1 MSIFSK
7 IYPPRDMEK
16 IHSQEIKEKG
26 ISGWSVFS
34 SGKKTADLFDLSDHS
49 VVLNG
54 YNTNPYVYSVVNR
67 LALLMSSIPI
77 KVQKVVNEK
86 SHYKYKS
93 LPPEERLSVKSEKL
107 KEEAFE
113 DAPDHR
119 LQQLLDRPNKQDGAG
134 EFRYNYFINKLT
146 TGNAFIE
153 AIKPTESRPPTEIWN
168 LPPLS
173 VSLNESNNFYDKILE
188 LYFNWG
194 TTSKTIPKELF
205 MHSKYY
211 NPDGSVWG
219 LSPLSAAR
227 RAVKMINDGEDWN
240 VALIQNG
247 AKPDFVII
255 VPQGTKPEQR
265 EKLKKDWM
273 DRYSGTDNIG
283 KEPIIMEEDFMKFE
297 ALGYS
302 VKDMDWANSNLT
314 SMRKVYDV
322 YGVSSESFND
332 PETKTMSNKKE
343 AIRAL
348 YTDRVLPEYESFVDE
363 LIRWLVPMYGDEN
376 ITLTMDLSGVDAL
389 NEEKDKVA
397 ERMSKIWQ
405 LPPNRKLQEMGF
417 DRIDNPVFDEPWIPM
432 NVMPLSE
439 FMMEPNTPNNPEEEA
454 KALLQEYSRN
464 GKN

>member
-1 MSIFSK
+1 MSFFNR
-7 IYPPRDMEK
+7 IYPPRDMDK
-16 IHSQEIKEKG
+16 IHSEPVKEKG
-26 ISGWSVFS
+26 LSGWSVFS
-34 SGKKTADLFDLSDHS
+34 SGKKTAELFDLSDHS

-93 LPPEERLSVKSEKL
+93 LPPEERLTVKALKL
-107 KEEAFE
+107 KEESYE

-119 LQQLLDRPNKQDGAG
+119 LQQLLDNPNKQDGAG

-153 AIKPTESRPPTEIWN
+153 AIKPTKSRPPTEIWN

-173 VSLNESNNFYDKILE
+173 ISLNESNHFYDKILE

-194 TTSKTIPKELF
+194 VTSKTIPKELF

-227 RAVKMINDGEDWN
+227 RSVKMINDGEEWN

-247 AKPDFVII
+247 AKPEYVIV
-255 VPQGTKPEQR
+255 VPEGTGAEQR
-265 EKLKKDWM
+265 ERIKKDWM
-273 DRYSGTDNIG
+273 DRYAGKNNIG
-283 KEPIIMEEDFMKFE
+283 KEPFVAEGDFMKFE
-297 ALGYS
+297 QLGYN

-348 YTDRVLPEYESFVDE
+348 YTDRVLPEYESFIDE
-363 LIRWLVPMYGDEN
+363 LIRWLVPMYGDES

-397 ERMSKIWQ
+397 QRMATSDWLSWNEK
-405 LPPNRKLQEMGF
+405 REEMGF
-417 DRIDNPVFDEPWIPM
+417 ERFDNPIFDEPFMPLNAI
-432 NVMPLSE
+432 PLSE
-439 FMMEPNTPNNPEEEA
+439 FLMEPVNPEEEA
-454 KALLQEYSRN
+454 KALLEEYSKN

>member
-1 MSIFSK
+1 MNIFNK
-7 IYPPRDMEK
+7 IYPPRDMDK
-16 IHSQEIKEKG
+16 VQGQEITEKG
-26 ISGWSVFS
+26 LSGWSMFS
-34 SGKKTADLFDLSDHS
+34 SGKNTADLFELSDHS

-67 LALLMSSIPI
+67 LAMLMASIPI

-93 LPPEERLSVKSEKL
+93 LPPEERLSTKALKL
-107 KEEAFE
+107 KEQSYE

-119 LQQLLDRPNKQDGAG
+119 LQHLLDNPNKQDGAS
-134 EFRYNYFINKLT
+134 EFRYNYFINKLV

-153 AIKPTESRPPTEIWN
+153 AIKPTQSRPPIEIWN

-173 VSLNESNNFYDKILE
+173 ISLNESNNFYDKIIE

-194 TTSKTIPKELF
+194 TTSKTIEKGLF

-247 AKPDFVII
+247 AKPEYVIV
-255 VPQGTKPEQR
+255 VPQGTGPEQR
-265 EKLKKDWM
+265 NNIKKDWM
-273 DRYSGTDNIG
+273 DRYAGKNNIG
-283 KEPIIMEEDFMKFE
+283 KEPFVAEGDFMKFE
-297 ALGYS
+297 QLGYN

-332 PETKTMSNKKE
+332 PETKTMSNKRE

-348 YTDRVLPEYESFVDE
+348 YTDRVLPEYETFVDE
-363 LIRWLVPMYGDEN
+363 LIRWLVPMYGDDS

-397 ERMSKIWQ
+397 TRMSNSEWLTFNEK
-405 LPPNRKLQEMGF
+405 RQEMGF
-417 DRIDNPVFDEPWIPM
+417 ERIDNPLFDEVW
-432 NVMPLSE
+432 LSLNKLPVSE
-439 FMMEPNTPNNPEEEA
+439 IMMQPEPNEDEVKELI
-454 KALLQEYSRN
+454 KEYTLN

>member
-1 MSIFSK
+1 MNVFNK

-16 IHSQEIKEKG
+16 IESETVNEKG
-26 ISGWSVFS
+26 LSGLSVFS
-34 SGKKTADLFDLSDHS
+34 SGNKTAELFDLSDHS

-93 LPPEERLSVKSEKL
+93 LPPEERLSVKALRL
-107 KEEAFE
+107 KRESYE

-119 LQQLLDRPNKQDGAG
+119 LQELLDRPNKQDGAS

-153 AIKPTESRPPTEIWN
+153 AIKPTESRPPIEIWN

-173 VSLNESNNFYDKILE
+173 ISLNKSNNFYDKIIE

-247 AKPDFVII
+247 AKPEYVIV
-255 VPQGTKPEQR
+255 VPEGTGEQQR
-265 EKLKKDWM
+265 ENIKKDWM
-273 DRYSGTDNIG
+273 DRYAGKNNIG
-283 KEPIIMEEDFMKFE
+283 KEPFVAEGDFMKFE
-297 ALGYS
+297 QLGYN

-348 YTDRVLPEYESFVDE
+348 YTDRVLPEYESFIDE
-363 LIRWLVPMYGDEN
+363 LTRWLVPMYGDEN
-376 ITLTMDLSGVDAL
+376 ITLTMDLSGIDAL

-397 ERMSKIWQ
+397 TRMSTSEWLTMNEK
-405 LPPNRKLQEMGF
+405 RQEMGF
-417 DRIDNPVFDEPWIPM
+417 DRIDNPVFDEPWLSL
-432 NVMPLSE
+432 NKMPLSE
-439 FMMEPNTPNNPEEEA
+439 MMMEPTNPEEEA
-454 KALLQEYSRN
+454 KALLEEYSRN
-464 GKN
+464 GAN